1 MLQRFFYMHQRNW
14 CTSEISAEKSKLM
27 TNNTS
32 GINTEIKVNGQQL
45 EMVTSFK
52 NLGSV
57 IIDEGPKP
65 EILSRIEQ
73 TTAALTRLKPVWN
86 ERSIS
91 QFQDTFDALP
101 WHIHLPVCLWIMD
114 SNSRAPKKNTSIGS
128 EVLLQDATH
137 LIQKPCYHWGSL
149 CQDPAGNWTTWRPPD
164 HCKEM
169 QTAVVWTCLPF
180 IRSGQNHLARHSER
194 GKKTRQTE
202 EEVGR
207 QTEEWSNIESCVWLT
222 CQKEERSSIQSC
234 VWPTRQGENWWS
246 TEIHTWLTCHEEHG
260 RSVEK
265 TGGQGHSQQREEQGF
280 SGGRVAPREQAVK
293 HINITSMCWWF
304 FFLLF
309 VFGLFA
315 CTGRF

>member
-1 MLQRFFYMHQRNW
+1 MSTRHHWADVFTVRRQGPHGRKGSTMNSTATCSTWRGMGFVRLYFAQDFPCDDYTQ
-14 CTSEISAEKSKLM
+14 TSAVRPDGGVKYATGASSKIRGRD
-27 TNNTS
+27 N
-32 GINTEIKVNGQQL
+32 I
-45 EMVTSFK
+45 
-52 NLGSV
+52 
-57 IIDEGPKP
+57 IIDTW
-65 EILSRIEQ
+65 
-73 TTAALTRLKPVWN
+73 TTA
-86 ERSIS
+86 
-91 QFQDTFDALP
+91 LP
-101 WHIHLPVCLWIMD
+101 CHIHLPVCLWIMD